1 MNKTELLNMVCKMI
15 ENAGYNKYEVYSS
28 CYYTDEKLNFITR
41 RRINRMTGQRDEW
54 LEIEGLTLTAAIVN
68 RHNGTADNVSV
79 DVCVYENKGLC
90 GHCLHKIRVN
100 TKQNETAIRKKV
112 ESIMNFYNTFV
123 KVA

>member
-1 MNKTELLNMVCKMI
+1 
-15 ENAGYNKYEVYSS
+15 
-28 CYYTDEKLNFITR
+28 
-41 RRINRMTGQRDEW
+41 MTGQRDEW